1 MEKTMT
7 VKPYDHDVIDELT
20 TILLWKDM
28 KDRGDGLMDIP
39 AATLQLGIN
48 ILESAKYYVSDLTE
62 DLNKRASIR
71 ETMGKA
77 ISIMEHLRDVQKT
90 REHKRKVEENR
101 KKVE

>member
-7 VKPYDHDVIDELT
+7 VKPYDRNVVDELT

-48 ILESAKYYVSDLTE
+48 ILESAKYYMADLTE
-62 DLNKRASIR
+62 NLDKREKYR
-71 ETMGKA
+71 DTMRSA
-77 ISIMEHLRDVQKT
+77 ISIMEGLRDVQKI
-90 REHKRKVEENR
+90 REWKREGK
-101 KKVE
+101 

>member
-7 VKPYDHDVIDELT
+7 VKPYDRNVVDELT

-48 ILESAKYYVSDLTE
+48 ILESAKYYMSDLTE
-62 DLNKRASIR
+62 NLDRRR
-71 ETMGKA
+71 EYREAMSKA
-77 ISIMEHLRDVQKT
+77 IEIMAYLHNTQKT
-90 REHKRKVEENR
+90 REWAREGK
-101 KKVE
+101 

>member
-7 VKPYDHDVIDELT
+7 VKPYDRNVVDELT

-48 ILESAKYYVSDLTE
+48 ILESAKYYMADLTDNLE
-62 DLNKRASIR
+62 NRKDYR
-71 ETMGKA
+71 ETMLEA
-77 ISIMEHLRDVQKT
+77 ILIMEDLRDVQKR
-90 REHKRKVEENR
+90 REWKREGN
-101 KKVE
+101 